1 MLPGVDVRHLISPD
15 TSTLSLASLR
25 HSSHA
30 LIKTSHFV
38 TIMRWVIIQFS
49 QCHQAAWQMGSSH
62 RTGWRYWPIRGLQCP
77 PWPIRGL
84 GIVPGVCPSGLFTSG
99 PEHCPQ
105 LQLGWRQELYDT
117 DSPDWLHPDTGW
129 HFLENDSPPRVAQYF
144 KYSPKYPNVIWEENL
159 SKIFYKSE
167 RNLLIR
173 NLLSRVSCLKIR
185 LEIFVFKIWANI
197 FQIIFENF
205 RNNADTQH
213 FFVLKGYL
221 RFSRH
226 FLVDTLI

>member
-1 MLPGVDVRHLISPD
+1 MLPGVDVSHLISPD

-62 RTGWRYWPIRGLQCP
+62 KTGWRYWPIRGLQCL

-84 GIVPGVCPSGLFTSG
+84 DIVFRPWWLVYKWSRALSPAPIRLAPGVIW
-99 PEHCPQ
+99 H
-105 LQLGWRQELYDT
+105 RDT
-117 DSPDWLHPDTGW
+117 VSPDWLQTRSG

-144 KYSPKYPNVIWEENL
+144 KYSQKYPNVIWEENL

-185 LEIFVFKIWANI
+185 LEIYSKFGANI